1 MQHNYVILYICN
13 RDIITNHKQLVQTN
27 FEKTYMQDL
36 VYVWII
42 QYVGNKYLPY
52 IKYTFKK
59 RLLKEL
65 DIVKEYK
72 YLIQC

>member
-1 MQHNYVILYICN
+1 
-13 RDIITNHKQLVQTN
+13 
-27 FEKTYMQDL
+27 MQDL